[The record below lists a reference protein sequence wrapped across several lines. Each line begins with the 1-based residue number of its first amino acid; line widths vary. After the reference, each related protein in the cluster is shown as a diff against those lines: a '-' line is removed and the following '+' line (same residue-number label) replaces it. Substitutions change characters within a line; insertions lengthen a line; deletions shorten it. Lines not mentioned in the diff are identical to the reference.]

1 MRALVSYFI
10 FVHRDPLDSLGTR
23 IRSLCS
29 STPPTTL
36 VNQITVTAELL
47 TKKKVMKN
55 LYFPVAKQA
64 AISDFMAALFVSAA
78 CVEKGSGVLEGVA
91 KSRIARSNRALP
103 QVRDHRLK
111 RCRQ

>member
-1 MRALVSYFI
+1 MSA
-10 FVHRDPLDSLGTR
+10 DQPQGTR
-23 IRSLCS
+23 NTRHD
-29 STPPTTL
+29 TPPHFPGHSPQP
-36 VNQITVTAELL
+36 VAELL